1 MNTSEI
7 RQSFLKFYESKNHQI
22 VDSSSLIPVNDE
34 TLLFT
39 NAGMVQF
46 KDVFLG
52 TDKRK
57 YERATSSQRCIR
69 AGGKHNDLENVGYTL
84 RHHTFFEMLGNFSF
98 GDYFKEDAIKYA
110 WEFLTEV
117 LKLDEKKLWI
127 SVYKDDD
134 EAADIW
140 KDIIGVDPKRIVRLG
155 DEDNF
160 WSMGETGP
168 CGPCSEIYYDH
179 GDHIEGT
186 PPGSDGDEGDRFVE
200 IWNLVFMQFNRNDA
214 GEMNPL
220 PKPSVDTGMGLE
232 RIAAVMQGVNSNYE
246 TDLFKD
252 LISASERVLGK
263 KNSPSH
269 KVISDHIR
277 STSFLIADGIIP
289 ENEGRG
295 YVLRRILRRAIRH
308 GYKMGATKPFLNE
321 LVKDLAELMKD
332 AYPALTEKNE
342 FITKTIKDEEIKFF
356 ETLEKGI
363 GILDEAINNI
373 SGDTIPGDVV
383 FKLHDTFG
391 FPYDLTADIARERN
405 LQIDEAGFTASMK
418 HQKESSK
425 AGSSFVSKLPAA
437 SGIDETEFLGYE
449 LLSSDSNVL
458 VLWKDQNRVESAGES
473 EEIFIA
479 CDKTPFYGESGGQI
493 GDKGEFSSSKSTG
506 IILDCKKQGKV
517 FLHKAIVKSGTLKT
531 GDLIR
536 MNVEKDKRNAIAI
549 HHSSTHLMHA
559 ALKQVLGD
567 HVQQKGSLVDENK
580 LRFDFSHS
588 KPLLKEEIS
597 AIEDLVNR
605 ESLNNE
611 EVTTQN
617 MQLEA
622 AMKSGAEALFGEKYE
637 DEVRVLSM
645 GSESFSVELCGGTHV
660 SRTGDIGTFLITN
673 QSSVASGVRR
683 IEAVA
688 GKVALR
694 HLKEIQR
701 INEELQQKLNIPA
714 DSILDKVE
722 SLIQENKKLKKTGS
736 IDTTETEI
744 AFAESCE
751 INDWVLSI
759 EQISIDDNKSLRG
772 MVDAKKKT
780 IAKGSIILL
789 NVQGSKVAVVCGVT
803 DNIVDQISAKDIVSN
818 ICEAI
823 NGRGGG
829 RPDFAQGAGE
839 TENIKEF
846 VTSISNSVK
855 SLASS

>member
-7 RQSFLKFYESKNHQI
+7 RQSFLKFYESKNHQV

-252 LISASERVLGK
+252 LISASERVLGE

-321 LVKDLAELMKD
+321 LVKDLAELMQD

-405 LQIDEAGFTASMK
+405 LQIDEAGFTAAMK

-425 AGSSFVSKLPAA
+425 AGSNFVSKLPAA

-493 GDKGEFSSSKSTG
+493 GDKGEFSSSESTG

-617 MQLEA
+617 MQLEV

-645 GSESFSVELCGGTHV
+645 GNESFSVELCGGTHV

-688 GKVALR
+688 GKVALK

-714 DSILDKVE
+714 DGIVDKVE

-744 AFAESCE
+744 VFAESCE
-751 INDWVLSI
+751 INDWVLLI

-789 NVQGSKVAVVCGVT
+789 NVQGNKIAVVCGVT

>member
-7 RQSFLKFYESKNHQI
+7 RQSFLKFYESKNHQV

-252 LISASERVLGK
+252 LISASERVLGE

-321 LVKDLAELMKD
+321 LVKDLAELMQD

-405 LQIDEAGFTASMK
+405 LQIDEAGFSAAMK

-493 GDKGEFSSSKSTG
+493 GDKGEFSSSESTG

-617 MQLEA
+617 MQLEV

-688 GKVALR
+688 GKVALK

-714 DSILDKVE
+714 DGIVDKVE

-744 AFAESCE
+744 VFAESCE
-751 INDWVLSI
+751 INDWVLLI

-789 NVQGSKVAVVCGVT
+789 NVQGNKIAVVCGVT

-818 ICEAI
+818 ICETI